1 MKITKWLLYSILFNF
16 FVLYS
21 QENAFYFCTVANK
34 RYFSHLLNLIGS
46 IHKHNFKQLGH
57 IAVFDL
63 GLDPEQIEILN
74 SIEKLSINYLQPTN
88 PDMLTVFNTT
98 FEGKPVPGWYSWK
111 PVAIKQAFDI
121 FPPKVSFLFIDAGT
135 TVLKNLSDLFE
146 SINHV
151 GYFFHNG
158 WNWPLNKSTTQF
170 VTQAFSL
177 TEIQNGT
184 LLADTTFHLEAGL
197 MGLSSQVY
205 DSFISP
211 VYELSK
217 DIRYFADDGS
227 SPGGFGY
234 GRHDQTLY
242 SIYAHLNKYTIH
254 DHFKDH
260 FEPFLL
266 PLAAQQVPF
275 HTASL
280 TQWMTAKSAICA
292 TRHDLYKFKN
302 HCAHIRYK
310 NMSFVQSLLWNI
322 KKNIFD
328 MCDCSKAV
336 YKMLIAK
343 MTRFN
348 SENIKRSQAIEDYQM
363 QSLDMDP
370 GSADLF

>member
-1 MKITKWLLYSILFNF
+1 MKIIKWLLYSIAFNF
-16 FVLYS
+16 FVIYS
-21 QENAFYFCTVANK
+21 HENAFYFCTVANK
-34 RYFSHLLNLIGS
+34 RYFPHLLNLIGS

-63 GLDPEQIEILN
+63 GLDPEQLEILN
-74 SIEKLSINYLQPTN
+74 GIDKLSINYLKPTN
-88 PDMLTVFNTT
+88 TDMLTVFNTT
-98 FEGKPVPGWYSWK
+98 PEGKPVPGWYSWK

-121 FPPKVSFLFIDAGT
+121 FPPQAAFLFIDAGT

-170 VTQAFSL
+170 VTQAFDL
-177 TEIQNGT
+177 ENIQNGR
-184 LLADTTFHLEAGL
+184 LLTNTVFHLEAGL
-197 MGLSSQVY
+197 MGVSPSIY
-205 DSFISP
+205 DLFIMP
-211 VYELSK
+211 VYELTQ
-217 DIRYFADDGS
+217 DIRYFMDDGS
-227 SPGGFGY
+227 CPDGFGY

-242 SIYAHLNKYTIH
+242 SIYAHLNQFTIH

-266 PLAAQQVPF
+266 PLQTKEIRF

-280 TQWMTAKSAICA
+280 IQWMTPQSSICA

-310 NMSFVQSLLWNI
+310 NMSFIQSFLWNI

-328 MCDCSKAV
+328 IYDCSTSIIQPLLQKLRKNNITISRNV
-336 YKMLIAK
+336 STDDDI
-343 MTRFN
+343 
-348 SENIKRSQAIEDYQM
+348 ENM
-363 QSLDMDP
+363 PLD
-370 GSADLF
+370 SSTAELF